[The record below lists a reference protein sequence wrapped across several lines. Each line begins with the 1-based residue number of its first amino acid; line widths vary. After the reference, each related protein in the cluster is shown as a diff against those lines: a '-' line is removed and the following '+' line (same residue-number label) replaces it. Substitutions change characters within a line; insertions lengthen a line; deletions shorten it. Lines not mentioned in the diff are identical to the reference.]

1 MLSGCDPLASP
12 AVDPSPLLVARVVPD
27 VTGLDKQFDYLVPD
41 EMRARVGLGSM
52 VRVSLHGR
60 RVGGW
65 VVALGPPDG
74 SIPLARLVPL
84 AKWSGIGPS
93 PEIIE
98 LARWASSR
106 WAAGRLRPLL
116 VAASP
121 PAMVGSLPPSV
132 ARATSVI
139 DGSEL
144 PRVIRLPPAHDHL
157 EVVIEALGR
166 GTVLVIHPS
175 IDEAHRLATRLRQ
188 AGYTT
193 AVHPDQ
199 WARAASGVDVVIGG
213 RSAVWSPCAAV
224 RSIVVLD
231 EHDEALQEERS
242 PTWHAR
248 DVAIERAERTGVPC
262 VLVSPCP
269 SATALHWAG
278 PALRRPAVGDERDGW
293 PILELVDRSKEEPW
307 KRSLLTSP
315 LIQHLR
321 HAGRRVICVHNAKGR
336 ARLLA
341 CRSCKSLQR
350 CEHCQAAV
358 GQDDSG
364 SLVCRRC
371 GTVRP
376 VVCQNCGSGALAL
389 IRPGVTRL
397 REEIEAAAGRPVGM
411 VTGETESLP
420 DCEVLIGTEAV
431 LHRAK
436 GADVVAFLD
445 LDAELLAPR
454 YRAGEQAMALLARAA
469 RLVGGRD
476 AGGRLLVQ
484 TFLPRH
490 EVLQAVLYA
499 DPSRAA
505 KVELSRR
512 QLLGLPP
519 FAALAAVSGVGAV
532 EFAAATGLEATSAGD
547 VVLLRAPTWDQLGV
561 AIARAPRPKGSRLRI
576 EVDPAR

>member
-1 MLSGCDPLASP
+1 MA
-12 AVDPSPLLVARVVPD
+12 PSSLLVARVVPD
-27 VTGLDKQFDYLVPD
+27 LTGLDKQFDYLLPEPLVG
-41 EMRARVGLGSM
+41 RVVVGSM

-65 VVALGPPDG
+65 VVSLGPPDG
-74 SIPLARLVPL
+74 AVPIERLVPL

-93 PEIIE
+93 AEIVE
-98 LARWASSR
+98 LGRWASQR
-106 WAAGRLRPLL
+106 WGAGRLRPLL

-121 PAMVGSLPPSV
+121 PAMVASLPSSTARLDGVEDGSVLPRLVRLPPSNDQL
-132 ARATSVI
+132 T
-139 DGSEL
+139 
-144 PRVIRLPPAHDHL
+144 
-157 EVVIEALGR
+157 VVIEALTR
-166 GTVLVIHPS
+166 GPALVIHPS
-175 IDEAHRLATRLRQ
+175 VDEARRLAARLRQ
-188 AGYTT
+188 LGYST

-199 WARAASGVDVVIGG
+199 WARAAGGVDVVIGG
-213 RSAVWSPCAAV
+213 RSAVWSPCAGI

-231 EHDEALQEERS
+231 EHDEALQEERT

-248 DVAIERAERTGVPC
+248 DVAIGRAQRAGVPI

-269 SATALHWAG
+269 SAAALHWAG
-278 PALRRPAVGDERDGW
+278 DAVRRSSVAEEREGW
-293 PILELVDRSKEEPW
+293 PILELVDRSREEPW

-321 HAGRRVICVHNAKGR
+321 NADQRIVCVHNTKGR

-341 CRSCKSLQR
+341 CRMCKALQR
-350 CEHCQAAV
+350 CERCEAAV
-358 GQDDSG
+358 AQGDEG
-364 SLVCRRC
+364 LLTCRRC

-376 VVCQNCGSGALAL
+376 MVCQSCGSGALSL
-389 IRPGVTRL
+389 LRPGVSRL

-411 VTGETESLP
+411 VTGASESVP
-420 DCEVLIGTEAV
+420 NCDVLIGTEAV
-431 LHRAK
+431 LHRT
-436 GADVVAFLD
+436 GRVDVVAFLD

-469 RLVGGRD
+469 RLVGARS

-490 EVLQAVLYA
+490 EVLQAVLHA
-499 DPSRAA
+499 DPSRVA

-512 QLLGLPP
+512 EQLGLPP
-519 FAALAAVSGVGAV
+519 FAALAAVSGAGAT
-532 EFAAATGLEATSAGD
+532 EFAAATGLEASSAGD
-547 VVLLRAPTWDQLGV
+547 VVLLRAATWDVLGD
-561 AIARAPRPKGSRLRI
+561 AIAATPRPKGSRLRI